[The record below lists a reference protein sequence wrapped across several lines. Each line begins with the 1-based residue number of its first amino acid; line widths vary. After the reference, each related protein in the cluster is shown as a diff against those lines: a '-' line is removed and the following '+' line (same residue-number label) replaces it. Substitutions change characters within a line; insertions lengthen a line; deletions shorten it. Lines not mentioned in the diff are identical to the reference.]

1 MFVSRFFLVTVVIL
15 PAICSI
21 GLISARDEEERS
33 NPLENERES
42 ISNNVRR
49 RRRRRLMDPR
59 TVVPKRNEH
68 FADES
73 TNAYTPEAPDKTYNV
88 GDNYWCKPAQVP
100 PIDYDSC
107 DKSKVMN
114 AIPLRAG
121 LTNGLKFMNLS
132 IIWSLERGNTCVY
145 MDETNSI
152 FPKHLGP
159 FYENYFEPIGLPVD
173 SQDVQTAIKRHRVE
187 ILPWEKVWIKSQDRR
202 MQDTIHNI
210 PALGYHNVEGHD
222 LKWNMMKR
230 IWRPIPRIRDNTCS
244 KLEEYIKGEEYLVL
258 SMREGDK
265 TIEGFKF
272 ATMEQY
278 IEKVEEVV
286 PLHFD
291 GKVPLIFVATDSCDP
306 LDRLKQ
312 MKPEWRIVSECDRV
326 QQHGYVLAD
335 QLKWTQAELDEHYE
349 KFFVELFAMAGGKV
363 WIGVTYTNVSWWVY
377 FMREKTE
384 EKTFYVLEGEGSGAV
399 PQAW

>member
-1 MFVSRFFLVTVVIL
+1 MFFSRFFLAMVVIL

-21 GLISARDEEERS
+21 SATGEEYERS
-33 NPLENERES
+33 NLLEHEGGENS
-42 ISNNVRR
+42 SSNNV
-49 RRRRRLMDPR
+49 RRRLMDPR
-59 TVVPKRNEH
+59 SVVPKKNEH

-73 TNAYTPEAPDKTYNV
+73 TNVYSPEVPDRTYNV

-100 PIDYDSC
+100 PIDYNSC
-107 DKSKVMN
+107 DRRHVMN

-121 LTNGLKFMNLS
+121 LTNGLKFMVLS
-132 IIWSLERGNTCVY
+132 VIWSLERDNTCY
-145 MDETNSI
+145 FIDETHSI

-173 SQDVQTAIKRHRVE
+173 SEDVQKATRLRHVAE
-187 ILPWEKVWIKSQDRR
+187 LPWEKVWNKAEDRR

-210 PALGYHNVEGHD
+210 QTLGYRNVEGHD
-222 LKWNMMKR
+222 LKRNMLKR
-230 IWRPIPRIRDNTCS
+230 IWRPIPRVRHNTCS
-244 KLEEYIKGEEYLVL
+244 RLEEYIQGEEYIVL

-286 PLHFD
+286 PLHFG

-306 LDRLKQ
+306 LERLRQ

-326 QQHGYVLAD
+326 EQHGYVLQD
-335 QLKWTQAELDEHYE
+335 QLKWTQAELDQHYE

-384 EKTFYVLEGEGSGAV
+384 EKTFYILEGEGSASV
-399 PQAW
+399 PMAW